1 MADGYAIVCGE
12 VDSVYSGLITA
23 QAADELLQISGV
35 EASFVITKRADGR
48 VGISARS
55 TGKRNV
61 QRVMEAMGGG
71 GHLSNAAT
79 QLADTTTDE
88 VNDQLLK
95 ILAEDVEE

>member
-1 MADGYAIVCGE
+1 MNCCKLVA
-12 VDSVYSGLITA
+12 LRPR
-23 QAADELLQISGV
+23 LLLPNGQ
-35 EASFVITKRADGR
+35 
-48 VGISARS
+48 
-55 TGKRNV
+55 RNV